1 MVFYAGVASGTRLL
15 GALSHIG
22 SGSWPNS
29 LRRLVTLSLG
39 RRSLLE
45 HGGRRPPCGAH
56 HPKAAPGGAAPGAT
70 EVLRGSARAV
80 GGLGGVRAAVLGR
93 EMREMVVA
101 LGAVGAPS
109 PAATVA
115 GSAAPASGLG
125 RRLSVSGAQIVS
137 LGAAFGGLAGGFE
150 GAGATAQDERERPGP
165 WLWQGWPRGAAAG
178 EGGRRVNR
186 LEGTG
191 GEGGSDGDGGA

>member
-1 MVFYAGVASGTRLL
+1 MVFYVGVASGTRLL
-15 GALSHIG
+15 GALSHIGSHIG

-45 HGGRRPPCGAH
+45 HGGRRPPCGAQYPEA
-56 HPKAAPGGAAPGAT
+56 HPGAAT

-80 GGLGGVRAAVLGR
+80 GELGGVRAAVLGT

-101 LGAVGAPS
+101 MGAVRAPN

-137 LGAAFGGLAGGFE
+137 LGAACRGLACGFK
-150 GAGATAQDERERPGP
+150 GAEATAQDERERPGP
-165 WLWQGWPRGAAAG
+165 WLWQGWPCGAAAA

-191 GEGGSDGDGGA
+191 GEGGSDGVGGA